1 MWAVNMI
8 NMHFL
13 IFTNHM
19 KLNIVGY
26 RPSDSGRPLK
36 LTISAQNGSEVRGF
50 VVVQHQAQEAMAQI
64 LLARQGKIIL
74 LSFLNALNVFFLNEA
89 NVI

>member
-1 MWAVNMI
+1 
-8 NMHFL
+8 
-13 IFTNHM
+13 M

-26 RPSDSGRPLK
+26 RPSGRPLK

-74 LSFLNALNVFFLNEA
+74 LSFLKCFEA